1 MSRRRLLP
9 VLCILATCVA
19 SSFFV
24 ASGVN
29 RLLAREVF
37 DHAPGARSARGH
49 ASARDTPSRP
59 PWQGSPDPHAI
70 LARNIFDATTGP
82 LWPPPA
88 PAPAPEPEITA
99 SEAEPVDPRC
109 NTDMRIAAAS
119 YNGRRPQRSWV
130 VLRGPKIG
138 PGRPFRQG
146 MLAGEHTIAEIQP
159 TAVRMQT
166 ASGPCWLGMFSERS
180 REKIAS
186 EQVRTAPAR
195 MKKAEAKRRKAEA
208 RAKAKKARARRAS
221 RGKPAFSRAE
231 LNRGVRKLTPTRYV
245 LDDDLVDKALTRAAQ
260 IAGTTRVV
268 PARSGARVVGV
279 RLLRLHRRG
288 LLSRIGL
295 ERGDILRTVNGYALG
310 NGSDVLSAYARL
322 GSAERVTVAVQR
334 GRRYL
339 NLEYTIQ

>member
-9 VLCILATCVA
+9 VLCVLATCVA
-19 SSFFV
+19 SSFLV

-29 RLLAREVF
+29 MLLARNVS
-37 DHAPGARSARGH
+37 DRAARARSTQGH
-49 ASARDTPSRP
+49 ASARDTPSP
-59 PWQGSPDPHAI
+59 QSWQGSPDPHAI
-70 LARNIFDATTGP
+70 LARNIFDSTTGP

-88 PAPAPEPEITA
+88 PTPAPEPEVSA

-109 NTDMRIAAAS
+109 NTEMRIAAAS
-119 YNGRRPQRSWV
+119 YNGRRPERSWV

-146 MLAGEHTIAEIQP
+146 MVAGEHTVAEIQP

-186 EQVRTAPAR
+186 EQARVAPAR
-195 MKKAEAKRRKAEA
+195 TKKAEARSRKAEA
-208 RAKAKKARARRAS
+208 RARRKRERQAS

-231 LNRGVRKLTPTRYV
+231 LNEGVRKLGPTRYV
-245 LDDDLVDKALTRAAQ
+245 LDDELVDEALARAAR
-260 IAGTTRVV
+260 IAGTTRVT
-268 PARSGARVVGV
+268 PARSGKRVVGV
-279 RLLRLHRRG
+279 RLLSLHGKG

-295 ERGDILRTVNGYALG
+295 ERGDILRTINGYALG
-310 NGSDVLSAYARL
+310 NGTDVLSAYGRL
-322 GSAERVTVAVQR
+322 GSAERVTLAVQR